1 MLRSSAVGCWWRP
14 FTEVAEATVILIDL
28 APHAAHEA
36 QAQEWLSA
44 EERARS
50 RRYVRAGPRRRFALC
65 RAALRAVL
73 CHRLGCDSQQLTFGT
88 SSHGKPFARVDEIP
102 EPVSFNVSHC
112 RNHGLIA
119 IAARGRLGVD
129 IEERRAR
136 DDLEDLT
143 DAVLGPNEKREFALL
158 RGNART
164 HFFFRMWTLKEAL
177 IKALGL
183 GFSQDPAEFEV
194 PPAVRR
200 GARTSTF
207 RFPSRP
213 RALWRVDDLG
223 TDEFAAALA
232 HETIAHSRLSSDG

>member
-1 MLRSSAVGCWWRP
+1 MCSSFGGCWWQP
-14 FTEVAEATVILIDL
+14 FRTVAEATVFHVDL
-28 APHAAHEA
+28 AAHAAHEA
-36 QAQEWLSA
+36 QALQWLSA
-44 EERARS
+44 EERIRS
-50 RRYVRAGPRRRFALC
+50 RRYVHAGPRRRFALC

-88 SSHGKPFARVDEIP
+88 SGHGKPFARVDEIP
-102 EPVSFNVSHC
+102 EPISFNVSHG
-112 RNHGLIA
+112 RGHGLIA
-119 IAARGRLGVD
+119 VAAGGRLGVD

-143 DAVLGPNEKREFALL
+143 GAVLGPNETREFALL

-194 PPAVRR
+194 PVAVRR

-213 RALWRVDDLG
+213 GALWRVDDLG
-223 TDEFAAALA
+223 TDDFAAALA
-232 HETIAHSRLSSDG
+232 LEMIPDRRLSSDG